1 MLLIAPVLTVGFLLC
16 GSYYDVKVREI
27 PDSLWLI
34 MGASG
39 IILRVWDHQ
48 WKLMGAGVGV
58 ACGLALVLAISGL
71 FGGADMKAL
80 IALAFLV
87 PTYPGVASPLFV
99 ISVFNN
105 LALIKVVEVGVVFTY
120 NIIRKHRYRGEAPV
134 LKKILLYM
142 TGFPRPLEALD
153 YRFLPLEDESG
164 NLHLMPDIDMDV
176 AEFKKTCNR
185 DRIWMTYGSPLI
197 LYMLLGAMI
206 AFLRGDLVLQ
216 LFLHFLG

>member
-1 MLLIAPVLTVGFLLC
+1 MLLSAPVLAVGFLLY

-27 PDSLWLI
+27 PDGLWLV

-48 WKLMGAGVGV
+48 WKLMGAGVAV
-58 ACGLALVLAISGL
+58 ACGLALVLAVSGL

-87 PTYPGVASPLFV
+87 PTYLGVASPLFV

-105 LALIKVVEVGVVFTY
+105 LALIKVVEVGVVFSY
-120 NIIRKHRYRGEAPV
+120 NMVRGNRYRGEAPV
-134 LKKILLYM
+134 WKKALLYM
-142 TGFPRPLEALD
+142 TGFPRSLEALD

-164 NLHLMPDIDMDV
+164 NLHLMPDIDIDV
-176 AEFKKTCNR
+176 AEFRKTCDR
-185 DRIWMTYGSPLI
+185 DKIWMTYGSPLI
-197 LYMLLGAMI
+197 LYMLLGAVI
-206 AFLRGDLVLQ
+206 AFLKGDLVLQ
-216 LFLHFLG
+216 LFLYLLG